1 MFKPGKRWLME
12 TMYRQMRVRHR
23 VLLDSD
29 GEPEGG
35 QWNFDA
41 ENRKAWKGDPVEPID
56 FRPSHDHGLL
66 WNEIQAAGVS
76 TFGVPAANAI
86 RWPVDRD
93 EALQQLD
100 AFIAHALPH
109 FGDFQDAMSRKAKR
123 LFH

>member
-41 ENRKAWKGDPVEPID
+41 ENRKSLE
-56 FRPSHDHGLL
+56 R
-66 WNEIQAAGVS
+66 
-76 TFGVPAANAI
+76 
-86 RWPVDRD
+86 R
-93 EALQQLD
+93 
-100 AFIAHALPH
+100 
-109 FGDFQDAMSRKAKR
+109 SR
-123 LFH
+123 